1 MCSNKAHMARN
12 SKNYCRCN
20 VFFRPLRQINL
31 EINKCHV
38 EAFPLLWSKNRVF
51 YCLIKPT
58 GLLFPSSTHHH
69 TQFSWK
75 GTEPGRPHFPLS
87 LFPSLA
93 PRACY
98 YGVGFARRLLSWE
111 SPLLKLNFWSMV
123 STMKNGMADI
133 CTKVGS
139 ISFRGGNAR
148 RGSQSRGPVCCQA
161 RDVGSSGGL
170 SASSGYL
177 CRIWCWWL
185 RLCRVAEGEEDP
197 DGVWDCSLKG
207 DARAVGC
214 RQLLPTCEQHS
225 VLLLR
230 SWWGTRWEPGTW
242 KTILF

>member
-1 MCSNKAHMARN
+1 MNNSGTHPVLGVWDILWDSHPHSVTGLLWGLVHASWMYFQELQMCSNKAHMARN

-98 YGVGFARRLLSWE
+98 YGVGFARRVLSWE
-111 SPLLKLNFWSMV
+111 GPLLKLNFWSMV
-123 STMKNGMADI
+123 SMMTNGMAEHLYQ
-133 CTKVGS
+133 G
-139 ISFRGGNAR
+139 
-148 RGSQSRGPVCCQA
+148 
-161 RDVGSSGGL
+161 
-170 SASSGYL
+170 
-177 CRIWCWWL
+177 
-185 RLCRVAEGEEDP
+185 
-197 DGVWDCSLKG
+197 
-207 DARAVGC
+207 
-214 RQLLPTCEQHS
+214 
-225 VLLLR
+225 
-230 SWWGTRWEPGTW
+230 W
-242 KTILF
+242 KH